1 MNLKIKDIL
10 NCTNGKLIIGNDD
23 YECINYSKDTRT
35 INKHDTYIGI
45 KGENFDGNLFWKD
58 ALDKGADVVIV
69 NEIEISEEAK
79 EKYDKENKNI
89 IVVKDT
95 IIALGKMAKL
105 KREMYGKSLKVI
117 GVTGSVGKTST
128 KDMLANVISQ
138 KYKTLK
144 TEGNYNNNIGLP
156 LTILRLQDEEV
167 AVIEMGM
174 NHLGEISYLSKI
186 AKPDISVITNV
197 GTAHIGNLGSK
208 ENILKA
214 KLEILDGMENK
225 VLIINNDNDLL
236 HNWDIT
242 NKHNVKVHTF
252 GIKEKQECTA
262 ENIELNET
270 SSEFTCI
277 YNSEKFKITVPVYGE
292 HFILN
297 SLCAV
302 SVGKLLDISNVQI
315 VEGIKTFKLTA
326 KRMEIHHLKNNI
338 TIINDS
344 YNANFESMKAALLS
358 LNNINCQRKIAVLGD
373 MFELGNFAE
382 KLHREIGIEI
392 AKTSIN
398 KIFLI
403 GDNSKYIAEEA
414 VNRGYNK
421 DNICIF
427 SNNDE
432 LYEYIKNNILEGDTL
447 LFKASNG
454 MKLFNVVEKLIKD
467 LN

>member
-23 YECINYSKDTRT
+23 YECTNYSKDTRT
-35 INKHDTYIGI
+35 INKRDTYIGI

-58 ALDKGADVVIV
+58 ALNKGADVVIV
-69 NEIEISEEAK
+69 NEIEISQEEK
-79 EKYDKENKNI
+79 EKYEKENKNI
-89 IVVKDT
+89 IVVNDT
-95 IIALGKMAKL
+95 IIALGEMAKF
-105 KREMYGKSLKVI
+105 KREMYCKSLKVI
-117 GVTGSVGKTST
+117 GITGSVGKTST
-128 KDMLANVISQ
+128 KDMIANVVSQ

-156 LTILRLQDEEV
+156 LTILRIKDEEV

-197 GTAHIGNLGSK
+197 GTAHIGNLGSR

-236 HNWDIT
+236 HNWNIT
-242 NKHNVKVHTF
+242 DAQNVEVHTF
-252 GIKEKQECTA
+252 GIEEKKECTA
-262 ENIELNET
+262 ENIVLNET

-277 YNSEKFKITVPVYGE
+277 YNREKFKIEVPVYGE

-302 SVGKLLDISNVQI
+302 SVGKLLNIRNEQI
-315 VEGIKTFKLTA
+315 WEGIKTFKLTA
-326 KRMEIHHLKNNI
+326 KRMEINHLKNNI

-373 MFELGNFAE
+373 MFELGNFSE

-392 AKTSIN
+392 AKSNIN

-414 VNRGYNK
+414 VNSGYNIE
-421 DNICIF
+421 NIGIF
-427 SNNDE
+427 NNNEE
-432 LYEYIKNNILEGDTL
+432 LYEYLKNNILEGDTI

-454 MKLFNVVEKLIKD
+454 IKLFNVVEKLIKD
-467 LN
+467 LI

>member
-23 YECINYSKDTRT
+23 YECTNYSKDTRT

-69 NEIEISEEAK
+69 NEIEISQEEK
-79 EKYDKENKNI
+79 EKYEKENKNI
-89 IVVKDT
+89 IVVNNT
-95 IIALGKMAKL
+95 IIALGEMAKF
-105 KREMYGKSLKVI
+105 KREMYCKSLKVI
-117 GVTGSVGKTST
+117 GITGSVGKTST
-128 KDMLANVISQ
+128 KDMIANVVSQ

-156 LTILRLQDEEV
+156 LTILRIKDEEV

-197 GTAHIGNLGSK
+197 GTAHIGNLGSR

-236 HNWDIT
+236 HNWNLMDG
-242 NKHNVKVHTF
+242 HNLEVHTF
-252 GIKEKQECTA
+252 GIEEKKECTA
-262 ENIELNET
+262 ENIVLNET

-277 YNSEKFKITVPVYGE
+277 YNSEKFKIEVPVYGE

-302 SVGKLLDISNVQI
+302 SVGKLLNISNEQI
-315 VEGIKTFKLTA
+315 WEGIKTFKLTA

-344 YNANFESMKAALLS
+344 YNANLESMKAALLS

-392 AKTSIN
+392 AKSNIN

-414 VNRGYNK
+414 VNSGYNK
-421 DNICIF
+421 ENIGIF
-427 SNNDE
+427 NNNEE
-432 LYEYIKNNILEGDTL
+432 LYEYLKNNILEGDTI

-454 MKLFNVVEKLIKD
+454 IKLFNVVEKLIKD
-467 LN
+467 LI

>member
-23 YECINYSKDTRT
+23 YECTNYSKDTRT

-69 NEIEISEEAK
+69 NEIEISQEEK
-79 EKYDKENKNI
+79 EKYEKENKNI
-89 IVVKDT
+89 IVVNNT
-95 IIALGKMAKL
+95 IIALGEMAKF
-105 KREMYGKSLKVI
+105 KREMYCKSLKVI
-117 GVTGSVGKTST
+117 GITGSVGKTST
-128 KDMLANVISQ
+128 KDMIANVVSQ

-156 LTILRLQDEEV
+156 LTILRIKDEEV

-197 GTAHIGNLGSK
+197 GTAHIGNLGSR

-236 HNWDIT
+236 HNWNLMDG
-242 NKHNVKVHTF
+242 HNLEVHTF
-252 GIKEKQECTA
+252 GIEEKKECTA
-262 ENIELNET
+262 ENIVLNET

-277 YNSEKFKITVPVYGE
+277 YNSEKFKIEVPVYGE

-302 SVGKLLDISNVQI
+302 SVGKLLNISNEQI
-315 VEGIKTFKLTA
+315 WEGIKTFKLTA

-344 YNANFESMKAALLS
+344 YNANLESMKAALLS

-392 AKTSIN
+392 AKSNIN

-403 GDNSKYIAEEA
+403 GDNSKFIAEEA
-414 VNRGYNK
+414 VNSGYNK
-421 DNICIF
+421 ENIGIF
-427 SNNDE
+427 NNNEE
-432 LYEYIKNNILEGDTL
+432 LYEYLKNNILEGDTI

-454 MKLFNVVEKLIKD
+454 IKLFNVVEKLIKD
-467 LN
+467 LI

>member
-10 NCTNGKLIIGNDD
+10 NCTNGKLIIGNEN
-23 YECINYSKDTRT
+23 YECTNYSKDTRT
-35 INKHDTYIGI
+35 IKEHDAYIGI

-58 ALDKGADVVIV
+58 ALDKGADVAIV
-69 NEIEISEEAK
+69 NEIKISEEEK
-79 EKYDKENKNI
+79 EKYEKVNKNI
-89 IVVKDT
+89 IVVNDT
-95 IIALGKMAKL
+95 VIALGKMAKL
-105 KREMYGKSLKVI
+105 KREIYGNNLKVI

-197 GTAHIGNLGSK
+197 GTAHIGNLGSR

-236 HNWDIT
+236 YNWNIT
-242 NKHNVKVHTF
+242 DAQNVEVHTF
-252 GIKEKQECTA
+252 GIKEKKECTA
-262 ENIELNET
+262 ENLVLNET

-277 YNSEKFKITVPVYGE
+277 YNNDKFKITIPVCGE
-292 HFILN
+292 HFVLN

-315 VEGIKTFKLTA
+315 EEGIKTFKLTA
-326 KRMEIHHLKNNI
+326 KRMEISHLKNNI

-344 YNANFESMKAALLS
+344 YNANYESMKAAILS
-358 LNNINCQRKIAVLGD
+358 INKMNGKRKIAVLGD
-373 MFELGNFAE
+373 MLELGDFSE

-392 AKTSIN
+392 VKNNIEKLFIIGYSAK
-398 KIFLI
+398 F
-403 GDNSKYIAEEA
+403 IAEEA

-421 DNICIF
+421 ENIGIF
-427 SNNDE
+427 KNNEE
-432 LYEYIKNNILEGDTL
+432 LYEYIKNNILNGDTI

-454 MKLFNVVEKLIKD
+454 MKLFNVVEKLTKD

>member
-1 MNLKIKDIL
+1 MHNILLKDLINICGGTLLIGDENVIL
-10 NCTNGKLIIGNDD
+10 DNFSID
-23 YECINYSKDTRT
+23 SRT
-35 INKHDTYIGI
+35 INEKDIFVGI
-45 KGENFDGNLFWKD
+45 KGESFDGGCKYID
-58 ALDKGADVVIV
+58 ALEKKAKGCILNNSINVDIEAINKYKDIFIV
-69 NEIEISEEAK
+69 LVDNTIECLQKLAK
-79 EKYDKENKNI
+79 Y
-89 IVVKDT
+89 
-95 IIALGKMAKL
+95 
-105 KREMYGKSLKVI
+105 KRELYDIPVI
-117 GVTGSVGKTST
+117 GITGSVGKTST
-128 KDMLANVISQ
+128 KDMVTSVLKEKYNVLSTI
-138 KYKTLK
+138 
-144 TEGNYNNNIGLP
+144 GNHNNHIGVP
-156 LTILRLQDEEV
+156 LTILRLKDENC

-174 NHLGEISYLSKI
+174 NNLNEISVLSKI
-186 AKPDISVITNV
+186 ARPTVSIITNV
-197 GTAHIGNLGSK
+197 GTAHIGNLGSR

-236 HNWDIT
+236 HNWNIT

-252 GIKEKQECTA
+252 GIKEKEECTA
-262 ENIELNET
+262 ENIVLNET

-277 YNSEKFKITVPVYGE
+277 YKNEKFKVTVPVYGE

-302 SVGKLLDISNVQI
+302 SVGKLLDISNTQI
-315 VEGIKTFKLTA
+315 IEGIKAFQLTA

-344 YNANFESMKAALLS
+344 YNANFESMKAAILS

-382 KLHREIGIEI
+382 KFHREIGIEI
-392 AKTSIN
+392 AKTNIN
-398 KIFLI
+398 ILFLI
-403 GDNSKYIAEEA
+403 GDNSKYIAKEA
-414 VNRGYNK
+414 VTRGYSK
-421 DNICIF
+421 ENIFKF

-432 LYEYIKNNILEGDTL
+432 LYEYIKNNILDGDTI

-454 MKLFNVVEKLIKD
+454 MKLFNVVEKLTKD